1 MSDTIT
7 MMYNEQS
14 QIINNINDIDINNI
28 NDIKIEYNKLKNTS
42 TEFLDKLKQNK
53 TELRLDLTNSKIK
66 KAIVYHFTPEDIDYN
81 RDSNCFNNIDYYDD
95 LIVTIFDR
103 CRFIEEDL
111 KTHKKNLYY
120 LINNTKEIIEEIGIA
135 LFRSDNIWFKEEI
148 IKTQGNLDSLLNKYV
163 WEF

>member
-1 MSDTIT
+1 M
-7 MMYNEQS
+7 
-14 QIINNINDIDINNI
+14 
-28 NDIKIEYNKLKNTS
+28 
-42 TEFLDKLKQNK
+42 
-53 TELRLDLTNSKIK
+53 
-66 KAIVYHFTPEDIDYN
+66 VYHFKPEDKDYN

-103 CRFIEEDL
+103 CRFIEADL

-120 LINNTKEIIEEIGIA
+120 LINNTNEIINEIGIE